1 MRRGEA
7 LDPGLRAR
15 AGYLKLPNG
24 RALTGQSHDYRRDGT
39 TTLFAALEVATGKI
53 IAAHSNASPR
63 RVSRLHE
70 KRPRGLSGPK
80 AEERSLAQGPPQCA
94 ISFHASS
101 AARCL
106 AFIKRRRAKEAR
118 RSIATN
124 CRSRDTPS
132 YPRHAPNGDWQWIS
146 VRPFGTLFELM
157 LLEINEG
164 TSRRVMNH
172 AKKRYYERPKFDET
186 SKCPRNRQG

>member
-1 MRRGEA
+1 MLCVDEKPSIQA
-7 LDPGLRAR
+7 LERAQ
-15 AGYLKLPNG
+15 GYLKLPNG
-24 RALTGQSHDYRRDGT
+24 RALTRQSHDYRRHGT
-39 TTLFAALEVATGKI
+39 ARLFAALEVATGKI
-53 IAAHSNASPR
+53 IAAHSKR
-63 RVSRLHE
+63 RHRVEFLDFMKSVTAAFPGRKLHVI
-70 KRPRGLSGPK
+70 RQPQHPQ
-80 AEERSLAQGPPQCA
+80 EERALAQGPPRFA

-118 RSIATN
+118 WSIATN

-132 YPRHAPNGDWQWIS
+132 YPRHAPNGNWQWIS

-172 AKKRYYERPKFDET
+172 AKKR
-186 SKCPRNRQG
+186 